1 METLKRDWDL
11 MFHQL
16 VEREPSVLILDDL
29 DVLVGTSQNNQDD
42 SVSGESW
49 YYKRF
54 VEVIK
59 TLKNILIYADSFSQF
74 RIATLLLELVKSTPF
89 RNKIIILATAISGKS
104 LYPTLYNYESSHF
117 FTCELS
123 IPPLTKVSHAIA
135 ILVP

>member
-59 TLKNILIYADSFSQF
+59 TLKKYYSNL
-74 RIATLLLELVKSTPF
+74 
-89 RNKIIILATAISGKS
+89 
-104 LYPTLYNYESSHF
+104 
-117 FTCELS
+117 C
-123 IPPLTKVSHAIA
+123 
-135 ILVP
+135 